1 MKRAKL
7 TYEQLDKALLSLG
20 FTCRTD
26 EDEPATQIYKH
37 EQTGALIM
45 LPTLP
50 KRDRV
55 YEHHMI
61 VVRITL
67 DNFGIPLPSVF
78 DATVNQAG

>member
-7 TYEQLDKALLSLG
+7 TYGQLDKALRSLG
-20 FTCRTD
+20 FACRID
-26 EDEPATQIYKH
+26 EDQPPTRIYEH

-45 LPTLP
+45 LPTFP

-78 DATVNQAG
+78 DAAVNQAG